1 MRRGEIWSLAGGG
14 EFLSKPRPA
23 IILQDDFIDDLTTIT
38 VCPLTTNWEHG
49 AEMRVPVEA
58 SERNGLDSRSRI
70 MVDRITTVLKSRLG
84 SKIGELSDE
93 EMDRLNRAIVV
104 FPGLETSRDDD

>member
-23 IILQDDFIDDLTTIT
+23 IILQDDFIDDLITIT
-38 VCPLTTNWEHG
+38 VCPLTTDREHG
-49 AEMRVPVEA
+49 AEMRVSVEPG
-58 SERNGLDSRSRI
+58 ERNGLDSPSRI

-84 SKIGELSDE
+84 SMIGELNDE

-104 FPGLETSRDDD
+104 FLGLATSLDDD